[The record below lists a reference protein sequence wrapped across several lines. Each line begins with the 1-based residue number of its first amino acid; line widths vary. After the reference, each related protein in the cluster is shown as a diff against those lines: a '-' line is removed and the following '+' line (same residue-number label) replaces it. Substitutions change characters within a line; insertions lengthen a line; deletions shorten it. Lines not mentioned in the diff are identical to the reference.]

1 MNTVTAAIAGGIAA
15 TLVATSA
22 MVFALR
28 DDDVKDSK
36 VAATKT
42 VCTDEQVVTENKWGT
57 KAVVGTVLGG
67 AAGAAIGH
75 QIGDGSGQDAATA
88 VGAVGGAVAGNKIAR
103 HNYPDQKVTT
113 RQNCR
118 EVPAG

>member
-1 MNTVTAAIAGGIAA
+1 MNTVTAAIAGGVAA
-15 TLVATSA
+15 SLVVTSA

-28 DDDVKDSK
+28 DDDGKATE

-42 VCTDEQVVTENKWGT
+42 VCTDEQVVTEKKWGT
-57 KAVVGTVLGG
+57 NSVVGTVLGG
-67 AAGAAIGH
+67 AAGAVIGH
-75 QIGDGSGQDAATA
+75 QIGSGRGNDAATA

-103 HNYPDQKVTT
+103 SKYPDHEVTT

-118 EVPAG
+118 EVPVD

>member
-1 MNTVTAAIAGGIAA
+1 MNKATAAIAGGIAA
-15 TLVATSA
+15 TLVVTSA

-28 DDDVKDSK
+28 DEDAGDSK

-57 KAVVGTVLGG
+57 NAVVGTVLGG
-67 AAGAAIGH
+67 AAGAALGH
-75 QIGDGSGQDAATA
+75 QVGGGSGKDAATA

-103 HNYPDQKVTT
+103 HNYPDQTVST

>member
-1 MNTVTAAIAGGIAA
+1 MNTVTAAIAGGVAA

-28 DDDVKDSK
+28 DDDSDKTE

-42 VCTDEQVVTENKWGT
+42 VCTDEQVVTEKKWGT
-57 KAVVGTVLGG
+57 NAVAGTVIGG

-75 QIGDGSGQDAATA
+75 QIGDGRGRDAATA

-103 HNYPDQKVTT
+103 ENYPDQEVTT
-113 RQNCR
+113 RQRCR